1 VDKQLRNIINSF
13 HDQLILL
20 DEHGVIVDYLEAGDQ
35 SHFFSKEKISGK
47 NYYTVFPGELSQKLS
62 AAIERIKSGDEKTQF
77 EYKLQIKGKIQ
88 WFNAIVS
95 KQENAD
101 GTPPGILMIARNIT
115 EIKNSELFFSG
126 VLDSSI
132 SGIMAFRSVRDNEN
146 NIVDF
151 EWIVA
156 NKTAETFIG
165 VPVEDIVGKT
175 LLEVMPS
182 NKDDGIFYK
191 YIEVVESGR
200 PMEYEHGYD
209 LQGIYKIWF
218 HTTATKLND
227 GFALTFQNIT
237 KRKNA
242 ELALAR
248 NEELFRSLFDKAG
261 IGIAL
266 LGEGGIAFRV
276 NQKLCDILGY
286 SEKELNR
293 MSYVDYTH
301 VEDVDKDISLY
312 KELLDNK
319 RETYQLEKRYVRKDG
334 KLIWAMLTASVVK
347 DENGQASFV
356 IGMVEDISYR
366 KEAEQALH
374 ISETRWVYALEGA
387 GDGVWDWNIQT
398 NEQFYSRQWKAML
411 GYEEDDIKNTL
422 QEWED
427 RVHPD
432 ELAGCMSLLEQ
443 YFKGEIPQYQH
454 EYRIRCKDGSYK
466 WVLSRG
472 KVIEWAED
480 GEPLRMIGT
489 HTDITERREQQ
500 ENILLLNRDLEELN
514 NRKNKLI
521 SIIGHDLRSP
531 FTSITTLLDII
542 QQDWQHTFSD
552 ELKKYFEL
560 LNEKVETTY
569 GLLDSLLTWSRTH
582 MDKVDFKPQQIEVA
596 PLIEKTVSLLSG
608 LAEKKKISIETKVP
622 EGTTVKADGDML
634 QTVIRNLVSNAI
646 KFTNPEGKVTIAV
659 KAEKSGTLFS
669 VTDTGVGI
677 PPGDMEKILNPNTS
691 YTSYGTSGEKGT
703 GLGLDICRDF
713 IQKHGGQLLVDST
726 YGEGTTFSFMIPA
739 GKG

>member
-1 VDKQLRNIINSF
+1 MDAHFRNIINSF

-20 DEHGVIVDYLEAGDQ
+20 DEEGVIVDYLEAGEEYIV
-35 SHFFSKEKISGK
+35 FSKEKIIGK
-47 NYYTVFPGELSQKLS
+47 NYYTVFPGEISSKLS
-62 AAIERIKSGDEKTQF
+62 TAIERIKSGEPRGQF
-77 EYKLQIKGKIQ
+77 EYRLRVKDRNQ
-88 WFNAIVS
+88 WFNAVVS
-95 KQENAD
+95 RQNNAD
-101 GTPPGILMIARNIT
+101 GSPAGIIMIARNIT

-132 SGIMAFRSVRDNEN
+132 SGIMAFRSVRDSDNS
-146 NIVDF
+146 IVDF

-156 NKTAETFIG
+156 NKAAETFIG
-165 VPVEDIVGKT
+165 VPVEEIVGKT

-182 NKDDGIFYK
+182 NKEDGIFYK
-191 YIEVVESGR
+191 YIDVVETGK
-200 PMEYEHGYD
+200 PLEYEHGYD

-266 LGEGGIAFRV
+266 IGEGGVAFRV
-276 NQKLCDILGY
+276 NNKLCDILGY
-286 SEKELNR
+286 TTRELCR
-293 MSYVDYTH
+293 MSFVEYTH
-301 VEDVDKDISLY
+301 SADVDQDINLY
-312 KELLDNK
+312 KEMLDNR

-334 KLIWAMLTASVVK
+334 REIWAMLTASVVK
-347 DENGQASFV
+347 DENGQPSFV
-356 IGMVEDISYR
+356 IAMVEDISYR
-366 KEAEQALH
+366 KEAEQALQ
-374 ISETRWVYALEGA
+374 ISETRWMYALEGA
-387 GDGVWDWNIQT
+387 GDGVWDWNLQT
-398 NEQFYSRQWKAML
+398 NEQYYSKQWKSML
-411 GYEEDDIKNTL
+411 GYGEKDIKNTL
-422 QEWED
+422 KEWEE
-427 RVHPD
+427 RVHPED
-432 ELAGCMSLLEQ
+432 LSTCRDAIDNYL
-443 YFKGEIPQYQH
+443 KGDTPQYQH

-472 KVIEWAED
+472 KVIERSED
-480 GEPLRMIGT
+480 GQPLRMIGT

-500 ENILLLNRDLEELN
+500 EHILALNRDLEELN

-569 GLLDSLLTWSRTH
+569 GLLDSLLTWSRSH
-582 MDKVDFKPQQIEVA
+582 MDRVDFQPVKTEVL
-596 PLIEKTVSLLSG
+596 PLVENTVSLLQH
-608 LAEKKKISIETKVP
+608 LADKKKIKIATKVTR
-622 EGTTVKADGDML
+622 GTEVMADGDML
-634 QTVIRNLVSNAI
+634 QTIIRNLVSNAI
-646 KFTNPEGKVTIAV
+646 KFTNPEGTVTIEV
-659 KAEKSGTLFS
+659 KPEKGGTLFS
-669 VTDTGVGI
+669 ISDTGVGI
-677 PPGDMEKILNPNTS
+677 PPADLEKILDPHASHT
-691 YTSYGTSGEKGT
+691 TYGTSGEKGT

-713 IQKHGGQLLVDST
+713 VHKHGGKLMVDST
-726 YGEGTTFSFMIPA
+726 YGEGTTFYFVIP
-739 GKG
+739 G